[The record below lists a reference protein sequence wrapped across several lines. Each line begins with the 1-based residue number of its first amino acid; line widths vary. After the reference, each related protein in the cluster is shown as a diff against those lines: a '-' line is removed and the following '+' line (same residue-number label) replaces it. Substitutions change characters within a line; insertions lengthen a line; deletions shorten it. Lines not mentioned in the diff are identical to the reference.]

1 MQASCRSLD
10 SEKEQAGRKD
20 LPRALLLSGSVGEA
34 LIYKFSPREG
44 GQRKED
50 LAQAKNVDSLTQ
62 TSYFMKMTVVALI

>member
-1 MQASCRSLD
+1 M
-10 SEKEQAGRKD
+10 
-20 LPRALLLSGSVGEA
+20 PRALLLSGSVGEA